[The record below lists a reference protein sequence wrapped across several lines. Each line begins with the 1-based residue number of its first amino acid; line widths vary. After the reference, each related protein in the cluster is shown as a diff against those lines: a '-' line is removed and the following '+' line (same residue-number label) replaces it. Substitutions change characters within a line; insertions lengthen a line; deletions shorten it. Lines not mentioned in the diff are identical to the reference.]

1 MKSKLILILLM
12 TFISSTIIFAQDEE
26 EEKKGGFKKE
36 NMFIGTA
43 LNLGFSSGVFQ
54 LGANPEIGYSITKWL
69 DAGISTNINYTSFRF
84 TGYSDRVFNYGA
96 GTFARIWPV
105 KFLFLSALP
114 EYNFITITRKYTS
127 GSPSI
132 KEKFNAGSLLLG
144 AGYGNRIVGQSYSY
158 FAIMFDAM
166 NNTNSP
172 YRDSE
177 NRALPIFRAGFAV
190 YLNSNRYR

>member
-1 MKSKLILILLM
+1 MKMKFALSIFFTVF
-12 TFISSTIIFAQDEE
+12 TFSFLFAQDEE
-26 EEKKGGFKKE
+26 EQKGVFKKE
-36 NMFIGTA
+36 NIFIGTA

-54 LGANPEIGYSITKWL
+54 IGANPEIGYSITKWL
-69 DAGISTNINYTSFRF
+69 DAGISTNFNYTSYRF
-84 TGYSDRVFNYGA
+84 TGFSDWVFNYGG
-96 GTFARIWPV
+96 GTFVRIWPV

-114 EYNFITITRKYTS
+114 EYNFITVTRKYTN

-132 KEKFNAGSLLLG
+132 KEKFDAGSFLLG

-158 FAIMFDAM
+158 FAIMFDAL

-172 YRDSE
+172 YRDVE

-190 YLNSNRYR
+190 YLQSNKNR